1 MSGSYYDY
9 TKKRLAELHDFS
21 SETLEWVAKRAQWQ
35 QSHKSYRDLF
45 EAIGVPGVQTFVA
58 ENGDGVPYVD
68 VPARKK
74 PQAGVLVVHTTMG
87 NPLDANQLYQIA
99 VIADTNP
106 AYRVVGFGNPSGK
119 PFYVAEQSLSFAK
132 WWKIAFTKDA
142 RPLFH
147 AELAYL
153 KKQGINDFVQIGYS
167 YGALKAVLES
177 QYTPKGSI
185 KKLILIDPVSHPRN
199 PIRLAKDFSRTYQPL
214 GEYVNRV
221 ESATY
226 HAARGDAAKIRDYF
240 GTLIRPVNIAIGL
253 LLARSSIS
261 KQLGITLGRNPGASA
276 FVAWGSKSEL
286 TSHGDFGA
294 ELRNTL
300 GPKASR
306 LKTITLEGEKHAFAN
321 DLYVHAALIRDAL
334 M

>member
-1 MSGSYYDY
+1 MANSYYTY

-21 SETLEWVAKRAQWQ
+21 AETLEWVAKRAEWQ
-35 QSHKSYRDLF
+35 QQHKSYQDF
-45 EAIGVPGVQTFVA
+45 FKAVGVPSVQTFIA
-58 ENGDGVPYVD
+58 RNGDGVPYVD
-68 VPARKK
+68 VPARKT
-74 PQAGVLVVHTTMG
+74 PQRGVLVVHTTMG

-99 VIADTNP
+99 VIVDTNP
-106 AYRVVGFGNPSGK
+106 QYRVIGFGNPSGK
-119 PFYVAEQSLSFAK
+119 PFYVAEQSLSFSK
-132 WWKIAFTKDA
+132 WWKIAFTRNA

-147 AELAYL
+147 AELEYL
-153 KKQGINDFVQIGYS
+153 KQQGVSHFVQVGYS
-167 YGALKAVLES
+167 YGALKAVLEG

-261 KQLGITLGRNPGASA
+261 KQLVATLERNADAS
-276 FVAWGSKSEL
+276 VYIAWGSKSEL
-286 TSHGDFGA
+286 TSHGDFKS
-294 ELRNTL
+294 ELHNAL

-306 LKTITLEGEKHAFAN
+306 LKTITLEGQKHAFAN
-321 DLYVHAALIRDAL
+321 DLYLHAALIRDAL
-334 M
+334 I